1 MLNQLDFWPA
11 MCSHQVIAQPPKR
24 VNVINRELNG
34 TSSKRYL
41 PVIKKGIY
49 QSSKRYLPVIKE
61 VFTSHLYFVQAKLEI
76 HYLRILTD
84 FADLNGRK

>member
-41 PVIKKGIY
+41 PVIK
-49 QSSKRYLPVIKE
+49 E
-61 VFTSHLYFVQAKLEI
+61 VFISHLYFVQAKLEI
-76 HYLRILTD
+76 HYWRILTD
-84 FADLNGRK
+84 VADLNGRK

>member
-24 VNVINRELNG
+24 VNVINIELNG
-34 TSSKRYL
+34 T
-41 PVIKKGIY
+41 
-49 QSSKRYLPVIKE
+49 SSKRYLPVIKE

-84 FADLNGRK
+84 VADLNGRK